1 MAAPRGRK
9 RPDRVRLARR
19 RVRDYNSVVGVLAP
33 IEFRAVR
40 LDWSRPYVMGVLN
53 ATPDSF
59 SAGGRFESVEDA
71 VAHALELDADGADI
85 IDVGGESTRPG
96 AVAVPA
102 EVEIRRVIPVLER
115 LAGRTRA
122 VLSVDT
128 SKAEVA
134 RAALAH
140 GAELVNDISGGRFDP
155 DMAATAAAAGAAF
168 VCGHLRGAT
177 LAEVHAGEQSPP
189 SFDQVVEELGER
201 LARLPAE
208 LRRRTIA
215 DPGLGFGKRARENLE
230 LTRRA
235 GELSTR
241 LSCPLMLGPSRKRF
255 LGELTGRPV
264 GERDAATIGAALA
277 AVAHGAHLVRVHDV
291 AGVTAAL
298 RVFRAV
304 QGETPP

>member
-1 MAAPRGRK
+1 M
-9 RPDRVRLARR
+9 
-19 RVRDYNSVVGVLAP
+19 
-33 IEFRAVR
+33 EFQRAR

-59 SAGGRFESVEDA
+59 SEGGRFASVEEA
-71 VAHALELDADGADI
+71 VAHGLRLDADGADI

-96 AVAVPA
+96 AVEVPA
-102 EVEIRRVIPVLER
+102 EAEIRRVIPVLDG
-115 LAGRTRA
+115 LAGRVRA
-122 VLSVDT
+122 ILSVDT
-128 SKAEVA
+128 CKAEVA

-140 GAELVNDISGGRFDP
+140 GAEVVNDISGGRFDP
-155 DMAATAAAAGAAF
+155 EMVAAAAAAGAAF

-177 LAEVHAGEQSPP
+177 LAEVHAGDRSPP
-189 SFDQVVEELGER
+189 TFEQVVEELGER
-201 LARLPAE
+201 LALLPPE
-208 LRRRTIA
+208 LRRRSIA
-215 DPGLGFGKRARENLE
+215 DPGLGFGKRAAQNLE

-235 GELSTR
+235 GELSAR

-277 AVAHGAHLVRVHDV
+277 AVVAGAHIVRVHDV

-304 QGETPP
+304 QGEVPA